1 MQKIELA
8 YALTPD
14 REATPRLRNALI
26 ELLAAV
32 RGAGSIT
39 GAAQRL
45 RLSYRHVWG
54 ELKRWEQVLGGVLIV
69 WEKGQPARLTE
80 FGERLLLAEHLAQ
93 ARLAP
98 QISRLQA
105 ELELAYATAFDPDA
119 ALLAIAASHD
129 EALAWLREHCLP
141 ARLYLEIDFCGSV
154 EALTALRQ
162 GRCRVAGFHALPQP
176 PRGSPAERRYRPLL
190 DPEHHVLVGFAQRTQ
205 GLAVAP
211 GNPLGLRTVADLTHR
226 GARYVNR
233 PATAGTRLL
242 LDDLLAREGL
252 TAAQLSGYERE
263 EPSHAAV
270 AQSVAAGAADA
281 GLCIEAAA
289 RAAQL
294 EFVPLAAE
302 DYWLVCERGELETP
316 GMRALLETLRSPAWR
331 SQLARL
337 PGYTLGHGGEVV
349 EPRTVLLWW
358 GRRAGAPVTRG
369 SRVP

>member
-8 YALTPD
+8 YALAPD

-26 ELLAAV
+26 DLLAAV
-32 RGAGSIT
+32 RAAGSIT

-54 ELKRWEQVLGGVLIV
+54 ELKRWEGALGQGLIV
-69 WEKGQPARLTE
+69 WDKGQPARLTE

-105 ELELAYATAFDPDA
+105 DLELAYATALDPGA
-119 ALLAIAASHD
+119 ALLGIAASHD
-129 EALAWLREHCLP
+129 DALARLREHCLP

-154 EALTALRQ
+154 EALTALRH

-176 PRGSPAERRYRPLL
+176 QRGSPAERRYRPLL
-190 DPEHHVLVGFAQRTQ
+190 DPDRHVLVGFAQRTQ

-211 GNPLGLRTVADLTHR
+211 GNPLGLHSVADLVRR
-226 GARYVNR
+226 GVRYVNR

-242 LDDLLAREGL
+242 LDELLAREGL
-252 TAAQLSGYERE
+252 AAAQLGGYERE
-263 EPSHAAV
+263 EPSHAAI

-281 GLCIEAAA
+281 GLCIETAA
-289 RAAQL
+289 RAAAL
-294 EFVPLAAE
+294 DFVPLAAE
-302 DYWLVCERGELETP
+302 DYWLVCERDELDAT
-316 GMRALLETLRSPAWR
+316 GMRALLEALRSPAWL

-337 PGYTLGHGGEVV
+337 PGYTLGHGGEIV
-349 EPRTVLLWW
+349 EPRAVLPWW
-358 GRRAGAPVTRG
+358 GRRAGGRATRADRAP
-369 SRVP
+369 